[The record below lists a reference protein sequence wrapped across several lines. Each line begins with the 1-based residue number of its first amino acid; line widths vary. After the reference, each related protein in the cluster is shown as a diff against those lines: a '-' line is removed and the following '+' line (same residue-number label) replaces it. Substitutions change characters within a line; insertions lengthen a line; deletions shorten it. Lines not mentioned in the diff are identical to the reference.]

1 MRAKNTTIASIY
13 ISFNFIEVFR
23 PRCNVDMQFSE
34 RYSQPSQIMIV
45 SCQQQLLGTN
55 AYCGSAYGA
64 VFARKSGM
72 AGANKTQTGS
82 ELENLETRYIDQWFY
97 KQPGIEW
104 SLSI

>member
-34 RYSQPSQIMIV
+34 RYSQLSQIMFV
-45 SCQQQLLGTN
+45 SCQRQLLGTN
-55 AYCGSAYGA
+55 AYCGSACGA

-82 ELENLETRYIDQWFY
+82 ELENLETQYIDQWFY
-97 KQPGIEW
+97 KQPRI
-104 SLSI
+104 